1 MDSPLIESL
10 NTSLPKFL
18 LMPNV
23 GFRFRAY
30 TDVQTLRALKAQ
42 LKLACEIYNTLRWAD
57 IYFYQRDGKG
67 LTRTELRQLA
77 LDLRKQDEQYQ
88 QLYSQVVQQIADRYY
103 EARQRFFEG
112 LARFPK
118 EKKPHKWYSLVYP
131 QSGWKILETREIRTR
146 SKKNKKKVITLK
158 LSNLGIFNVIVHRDF
173 PLDKVK
179 RVVVKLTRSE
189 RVYISFIVE
198 GYEFPKLPS
207 TGKVVAID
215 VGIEKLLTTS
225 DGQVFPNLRPYEK
238 ALKRL
243 KILHKRLSRK
253 KFLSHNWFKAKI
265 KLARAYEHL
274 KNLRKDMYMKIG
286 KYFAEHYDVV
296 IMEDIQVKQLVGKS
310 LRRLRMRLY
319 DIAFHELRSIIEY
332 QLKKYGKKLI
342 LVNPAFSSKTCARCG
357 YVKNDLTLADRVFV
371 CPKCGWVADR
381 DYNASLNILRN
392 AGWEPPLVPVEL
404 RPLPVAEGY
413 GHGGAMKQ
421 EASPFRAG

>member
-1 MDSPLIESL
+1 
-10 NTSLPKFL
+10 
-18 LMPNV
+18 MPDV

-30 TDVQTLRALKAQ
+30 TDEQTLRALKAQ

-67 LTRTELRQLA
+67 LTKTELRQLA
-77 LDLRKQDEQYQ
+77 LDLRKQDERYQ
-88 QLYSQVVQQIADRYY
+88 QIYSQVAQQIADRYY
-103 EARQRFFEG
+103 EARKRFFEG

-118 EKKPHKWYSLVYP
+118 EKKAHKYYSLVYP
-131 QSGWKILETREIRTR
+131 QSDKGWKILETREIRTR
-146 SKKNKKKVITLK
+146 SKKNKKKLVVLR
-158 LSNLGIFNVIVHRDF
+158 LENLGIFKLIVHRDF

-179 RVVVKLTRSE
+179 QVVVKLTPSE
-189 RVYISFIVE
+189 RIYISFIVE

-225 DGQVFPNLRPYEK
+225 DGHVFPNLRPYEK
-238 ALKRL
+238 ALK
-243 KILHKRLSRK
+243 KIRMLHKRLSRK

-274 KNLRKDMYMKIG
+274 KNLRKDIYMKLG
-286 KYFAEHYDVV
+286 KWFAKHYDVV
-296 IMEDIQVKQLVGKS
+296 VMEDIRVKQLVGKS

-319 DIAFHELRSIIEY
+319 DIAIHELRSIMEY

-342 LVNPAFSSKTCARCG
+342 PVDPAFSSKTCARCG

-381 DYNASLNILRN
+381 DYNASLNLLRRS
-392 AGWEPPLVPVEL
+392 GWEPPLVPVEL
-404 RPLPVAEGY
+404 RPLPVARSY
-413 GHGGAMKQ
+413 GQGGAMKQ
-421 EASPFRAG
+421 EAPPFKAG

>member
-1 MDSPLIESL
+1 
-10 NTSLPKFL
+10 L
-18 LMPNV
+18 LPNV
-23 GFRFRAY
+23 GFHFRAY

-67 LTRTELRQLA
+67 LTQTELRQLA
-77 LDLRKQDEQYQ
+77 LDLRKQDERYQ
-88 QLYSQVVQQIADRYY
+88 QLYSQVAQQIADRYY
-103 EARQRFFEG
+103 EARQRFFDG

-118 EKKPHKWYSLVYP
+118 EKKAHKWYSLVYP

-207 TGKVVAID
+207 TGKVVAVD

-238 ALKRL
+238 ALKKIR
-243 KILHKRLSRK
+243 ILHKRLSRK
-253 KFLSHNWFKAKI
+253 KFLSHNWFKAKV

-274 KNLRKDMYMKIG
+274 KNLRKDIYMKLG
-286 KYFAEHYDVV
+286 KWFAKHYDVV
-296 IMEDIQVKQLVGKS
+296 VMEDIQVKQLVEKS
-310 LRRLRMRLY
+310 ERKLRMRLH
-319 DIAFHELRSIIEY
+319 DVAFHELRETIKY
-332 QLKKYGKKLI
+332 QMEKYGKEI
-342 LVNPAFSSKTCARCG
+342 RFVDPAFSSKTCARCG
-357 YVKNDLTLADRVFV
+357 YVKNDITLADRVFV

-381 DYNASLNILRN
+381 DYNASLNLLRRS
-392 AGWEPPLVPVEL
+392 GWEPPLVPVEL

-421 EASPFRAG
+421 EAPPFRAE